1 MSARIQTAVKNAVY
15 QSTEVNAGNS
25 PALNLNFGAMMGAMP
40 RYGYRDTDGNHYGEW
55 ISATPYTRENIVPIL
70 LSYPK
75 IFDWLPDT
83 EEWVGMLKAM
93 MEVQA
98 QSIDGL
104 KSTIT
109 VDTES
114 HAIGGAGEQ
123 FDIPTN
129 VTRERSEPSYTWK
142 ERMGRP
148 YTKFLNFWVEYGIM
162 DPDTKRAKVL
172 RYFEDYTSNERFTLY
187 TPEYYTASVLYI
199 EPSNQFT
206 TVEKSWLC
214 FNMFPKGSLGAVEGR
229 RDVTTAKDTLDISI
243 SFAAITLTNDAVALL
258 AKKLLNTLVSLYEIQ
273 DLDQTLPIVAV
284 EPLIENK
291 SKVKAHSADTLQGN
305 GDLAWD
311 THPGALS

>member
-75 IFDWLPDT
+75 FFDWLPDT

-98 QSIDGL
+98 QSIDG
-104 KSTIT
+104 
-109 VDTES
+109 
-114 HAIGGAGEQ
+114 
-123 FDIPTN
+123 
-129 VTRERSEPSYTWK
+129 SEPSYTWK